1 MIEGFEA
8 LSEDQTVIHGLS
20 VLVKGTLLAQP
31 TKVPPKL
38 KLFGAKKSVY
48 YNMIFTK
55 YSPLQAMFQM
65 AATETFENG
74 QYDRTVVKWQ
84 GAPVKSSSV
93 VDLIA
98 LNPGQVFLIFGLLLG
113 LISLALI
120 FLALEFV
127 RHYIVTQ
134 SQNGKYS
141 SGARKGSWVQNLKKA
156 F

>member
-8 LSEDQTVIHGLS
+8 LREDQTVIHGLS
-20 VLVKGTLLAQP
+20 VLIKGTILAQP

-38 KLFGAKKSVY
+38 KLFGAKKSVF
-48 YNMIFTK
+48 YNLIFTK
-55 YSPLQAMFQM
+55 HSPLQAMFQK
-65 AATETFENG
+65 AATDSFENG

-84 GAPVKSSSV
+84 GVPLQSSSV
-93 VDLIA
+93 VDLIN

-127 RHYIVTQ
+127 RHYMVTQ
-134 SQNGKYS
+134 SQNGNYG
-141 SGARKGSWVQNLKKA
+141 SGPRKGSWVQNLKKA